1 MANYRR
7 GNVLFVDTTDSFFS
21 DVRNVKAVK
30 YIGNTNGTANIKC
43 ATTGSILWQADGTAD
58 LFEEVCIRNNVG
70 IEVEVT
76 NGATVFV
83 YLK

>member
-7 GNVLFVDTTDSFFS
+7 GNVIFVDTTNSFFT
-21 DVRNVKAVK
+21 DARNVKAVK
-30 YIGNTNGTANIKC
+30 YIGNTSGTANIKC
-43 ATTGSILWQADGTAD
+43 ASSGSILWQADGTAD
-58 LFEEVCIRNNVG
+58 IFEEVCIRNSSG

-76 NGATVFV
+76 NSATVFV

>member
-7 GNVLFVDTTDSFFS
+7 GNVVFVDTTDSVLA

-30 YIGNTNGTANIKC
+30 YIGNTSGTANIKC
-43 ATTGSILWQADGTAD
+43 ASTGSVLWQADGAND
-58 LFEEVCIRNNVG
+58 IFEEVCIRNSSG

-83 YLK
+83 YMK

>member
-7 GNVLFVDTTDSFFS
+7 GNVVFVDTTDSNFA
-21 DVRNVKAVK
+21 DIRNVKAVK

-43 ATTGSILWQADGTAD
+43 LSTGSVLWQADGTTD
-58 LFEEVCIRNNVG
+58 LFEDVCIRNSKG

-83 YLK
+83 YIK